1 MTTHND
7 APKVPAIHSIVGVFI
22 LAILSIAINLG
33 FMMFPNYA
41 LPHID
46 PEGLSAWLLM
56 LLIADI
62 WMGVGARTGKRVL
75 LVPWLVLYMIYIVIS
90 FVMAPLLLYGAT
102 YAIKEARQM

>member
-1 MTTHND
+1 M
-7 APKVPAIHSIVGVFI
+7 VPQKSNHHPIVGVFI

-33 FMMFPNYA
+33 FMIFPNYA
-41 LPHID
+41 FPHID

-90 FVMAPLLLYGAT
+90 FVMAPLMLYGAT

>member
-1 MTTHND
+1 MSNHYEV
-7 APKVPAIHSIVGVFI
+7 PKVQAIHSIVGVFI

-33 FMMFPNYA
+33 FMIFPNYA

-62 WMGVGARTGKRVL
+62 WMGVGARTGTRL
-75 LVPWLVLYMIYIVIS
+75 LLLPWLVFYMIYIVFTCI
-90 FVMAPLLLYGAT
+90 VAPFLLIGAT
-102 YAIKEARQM
+102 YALQEAR